1 MKHAIFCMVTL
12 MLGVFFNPV
21 MSQTQAISQEQKKA
35 PEVQLVKPLKRPV
48 ALNYW
53 IQLIED
59 ENQTQ
64 FPLYVDLVNL
74 NKKDLEL
81 VSVQGEEIGGT
92 EFHYV
97 NEAGQDQILL
107 GENGHITLASKQLTK
122 LQPKGF
128 YIMLLNPTKPWAEL
142 DTTKVTLRYRVPTS
156 LQEMEQTF
164 NVKITSS
171 GPACHVLHPD
181 SPTKS

>member
-1 MKHAIFCMVTL
+1 MKRVILCMMTL
-12 MLGVFFNPV
+12 MVGLSFNPL
-21 MSQTQAISQEQKKA
+21 MAETQTISKEQQQVS
-35 PEVQLVKPLKRPV
+35 EIQLVKPLKRPV

-53 IQLIED
+53 IQLNAD

-64 FPLYVDLVNL
+64 FPFYVDLVNL
-74 NKKDLEL
+74 NKKALEL
-81 VSVQGEEIGGT
+81 VSVQGEEVGGI

-97 NEAGQDQILL
+97 NETGQDQILL
-107 GENGHITLASKQLTK
+107 GENAHITLASKQLTK
-122 LQPKGF
+122 LQPTGF
-128 YIMLLNPTKPWAEL
+128 YVMLLNPTNSWAEL
-142 DTTKVTLRYRVPTS
+142 ETTKITLRYRVPTS
-156 LQEMEQTF
+156 LQEIEQTL